1 MSTQV
6 AGEGSGN
13 GTPHRGPAHRRR
25 SEHDNATV
33 DEFDSAAEVGSGSG
47 DGRRSGRGR
56 SAGARPVTTADRP
69 VTIGGLVAKV
79 VLLGLTAGIAIWA
92 AVPLVEA
99 DAWIGLAVL
108 TVGTAGLLYLY
119 LTRRHIPAKYLV
131 PGTLFLLAFQVFP
144 VLYTASTAFTN
155 FGDGHRGSKQDAIVA
170 IQTSSVTQV
179 PGSTEYALSV
189 ATVGDP
195 ATGPLVFLVTDPV
208 TGAVSA
214 GDARGLRQLAAA
226 DVTVGVGGKVTAATG
241 YTLLNFGQVNARSQE
256 VTDFAVPTAQ
266 GAIRSSG
273 LSRAYEGKAMRAY
286 DADCDCV
293 RDTVSGRTWT
303 ADEDLGAFV
312 AADGERLIQGWQ
324 VNVGFSNFARLVTDA
339 SISGPFLSTLVWNL
353 AFAVASTG
361 GTFVLGLLCA
371 LALHSPRVRGR
382 NVYRV
387 LLILPYAMPA
397 FAMLLI
403 WRDMFNTDFGLI
415 NNLFGLNVDWFG
427 QKWSARLAVI
437 GVQLWL
443 GYPYMFLVATGALQA
458 IPRELTEASSI
469 DGASPWQSFRRVTL
483 PLLLVALSPLLISS
497 FAYNFNNFNAIHLT
511 AEGGPFP
518 ADNPSVGATDLLITY
533 TYRLAFGAAGAQ
545 YGFAA
550 AVSIFIFTLVAIISA
565 VSFRRTRQQEEVY
578 A

>member
-1 MSTQV
+1 MSTQLAEPGSDLRTPARGV
-6 AGEGSGN
+6 A
-13 GTPHRGPAHRRR
+13 RR
-25 SEHDNATV
+25 E
-33 DEFDSAAEVGSGSG
+33 
-47 DGRRSGRGR
+47 
-56 SAGARPVTTADRP
+56 RPVTAA
-69 VTIGGLVAKV
+69 GLLTKAI
-79 VLLGLTAGIAIWA
+79 LLGLVVAIAIWA
-92 AVPLVEA
+92 AMPLI
-99 DAWIGLAVL
+99 DAGAWVGLAVL
-108 TVGTAGLLYLY
+108 VVGTVGLCYLY
-119 LTRRHIPAKYLV
+119 LTPRHIPAKYLV

-155 FGDGHRGSKQDAIVA
+155 FGDGHRGSKEDAIVA

-189 ATVGDP
+189 ATTGDP
-195 ATGPLVFLVTDPV
+195 ATGPLVFLVTDPT
-208 TGAVSA
+208 TGVVSA
-214 GDARGLRQLAAA
+214 GDTEGLRTLSAA
-226 DVTVGVGGKVTAATG
+226 DVTVAPGGKVTAADG

-256 VTDFAVPTAQ
+256 VTDFAVPTSG

-273 LSRAYEGKAMRAY
+273 LSRAYEGKALRAY
-286 DADCDCV
+286 DAGCDCV
-293 RDTVSGRTWT
+293 RDTVTGKTWT
-303 ADEDLGAFV
+303 ADADLGAFV

-324 VNVGFSNFARLVTDA
+324 VNVGLNNFARLITD
-339 SISGPFLSTLVWNL
+339 STISGPFLSTLVWNL
-353 AFAVASTG
+353 VFAIGSTG

-382 NVYRV
+382 NIYRV

-415 NNLFGLNVDWFG
+415 NNLFGLDVDWFG
-427 QKWSARLAVI
+427 QEWSARLAVI

-458 IPRELTEASSI
+458 IPAELTEASSI

-511 AEGGPFP
+511 SEGGPFP
-518 ADNPSVGATDLLITY
+518 ADNSSVGATDLLITY

-550 AVSIFIFTLVAIISA
+550 AVSVFIFALVAIISA

-578 A
+578 T